1 MKIAFCTL
9 TLFAGVKVSQLPL
22 LMDLM
27 EYEAKQKQKCW
38 RVTLKALTEDMRRWF
53 EAFPQLKKYHQYF
66 EGIAADRMLQL
77 TNEELLS
84 KFEMESDVDRQY
96 AFIET

>member
-1 MKIAFCTL
+1 
-9 TLFAGVKVSQLPL
+9 
-22 LMDLM
+22 MDFM

-66 EGIAADRMLQL
+66 EGIAPDCMLQL

-84 KFEMESDVDRQY
+84 KFKMESDVDRQY
-96 AFIET
+96 VFRHINGAWHLEAKDAKSGTYSCN